1 MIILDSNQLRQAA
14 PPDGPL
20 LTLLRKLSD
29 ANGHTLAIPQ
39 MVLDEHLGYQEHEAQ
54 AEIARL
60 EKSARQLS
68 KLFREDIPSKI
79 PHLDAAD
86 AATIRRESI
95 EEIFKILP
103 TPDGAEH
110 DALIRK
116 SARSDPPTPSGT
128 TRRAVPA

>member
-54 AEIARL
+54 AEIAETGKVRAAAL
-60 EKSARQLS
+60 QTVPRRHPQQDSPPGRDGRRDDPAGVDRG
-68 KLFREDIPSKI
+68 DIQDPS
-79 PHLDAAD
+79 D
-86 AATIRRESI
+86 T
-95 EEIFKILP
+95 
-103 TPDGAEH
+103 
-110 DALIRK
+110 
-116 SARSDPPTPSGT
+116 
-128 TRRAVPA
+128 